1 MGAWPLGGDVSVP
14 AQSPLSLPTVASCD
28 LVAEEA
34 PCQSTDQGTR
44 QKSNHNIETEDPE
57 RKRKDLIRCSGCCD
71 AGGQGRPAEEEAT
84 PLLKIVSG
92 TLCQQ
97 DVSRFQLVS
106 GFPVILSSS
115 FPPDL
120 GKKTAICLIF
130 RRSNSVGHRLVFP
143 GGNVFPVW
151 WLICRAGDIIDWHS
165 EYRSDVQS
173 RD

>member
-1 MGAWPLGGDVSVP
+1 LGAWPLGGDVSVP

-34 PCQSTDQGTR
+34 PCQSTDQESR
-44 QKSNHNIETEDPE
+44 QRSVCKIETEE
-57 RKRKDLIRCSGCCD
+57 HAMKRKDLRRCSGCCD

-120 GKKTAICLIF
+120 GKKTAICLILRPSHPVGHGF
-130 RRSNSVGHRLVFP
+130 VSNSGKDIPELVAYLSSWGHHRLAQR
-143 GGNVFPVW
+143 
-151 WLICRAGDIIDWHS
+151 I
-165 EYRSDVQS
+165 
-173 RD
+173 